1 MRTGSGARGLE
12 EVLDLGA
19 VLGAE
24 SSLAAA
30 AVKAGAVGWERR
42 VDAVRLA
49 GSDLGDD
56 AGDALPGRL
65 HVVEPAP
72 LVRDGDELMKLPRVT
87 EAEVGRVVDHGGA
100 AFARRLEQ
108 MVMMPICMAPVNF
121 LVPARQQTVVDRGA
135 SAERASRISLA

>member
-1 MRTGSGARGLE
+1 MRTGSGARGLQ

-19 VLGAE
+19 VLGAVGR
-24 SSLAAA
+24 LAAA
-30 AVKAGAVGWERR
+30 AVKAGAVGRERL

-56 AGDALPGRL
+56 ARDALPGRL

-72 LVRDGDELMKLPRVT
+72 LVRDGDELMKLPGVT

-100 AFARRLEQ
+100 ALARRLP
-108 MVMMPICMAPVNF
+108 VDPWLAPF
-121 LVPARQQTVVDRGA
+121 LHTF
-135 SAERASRISLA
+135 